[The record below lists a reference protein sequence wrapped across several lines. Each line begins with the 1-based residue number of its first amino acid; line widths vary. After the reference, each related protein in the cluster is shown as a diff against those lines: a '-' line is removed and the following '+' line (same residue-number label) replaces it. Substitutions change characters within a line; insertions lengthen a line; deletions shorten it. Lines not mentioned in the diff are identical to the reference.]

1 MRKTTRATVL
11 SLSVASAL
19 ALGACGPESA
29 TGGSGSSSTTSK
41 SSSTDEASPSTQSEK
56 SSEDTTSSTTTPSD
70 PTEDAGTTDE
80 KNQGAALPEQAAS
93 MPSGPVTKATL
104 VTAGGY
110 QKRPDSKYGE
120 FYAVLKVD
128 GTGPGKATVRYDMLD
143 ASGKVIGTVED
154 TIKVGK
160 GKDMIKISTKLGKAP
175 AGIKKVRLSLTKN
188 ETDDRSDDITMSNVK
203 INNDGPNRRPVIT
216 GNYAANGDSPVTGIR
231 AICMDANKRVIVG
244 HGLPD
249 VKGAKSGTFKAE
261 LHEAPR
267 DWKASTCYVGQSG
280 TL

>member
-1 MRKTTRATVL
+1 MIMRKTPRATVL
-11 SLSVASAL
+11 SLSLASAL

-29 TGGSGSSSTTSK
+29 SGGNGSTSASSSSST
-41 SSSTDEASPSTQSEK
+41 STDGASPSTQSDT
-56 SSEDTTSSTTTPSD
+56 SSANSTSSTTTSPQASD
-70 PTEDAGTTDE
+70 GSSNSDG
-80 KNQGAALPEQAAS
+80 GAASPEQAAKL
-93 MPSGPVTKATL
+93 PSGPVTKATL

-110 QKRPDSKYGE
+110 RKRPDSKYGE

-128 GTGPGKATVRYDMLD
+128 GTGPGKATVRYEMLD
-143 ASGKVIGTVED
+143 ASGKVLDTVED

-160 GKDMIKISTKLGKAP
+160 GKDMIKISSKLGKAP
-175 AGIKKVRLSLTKN
+175 EGIKKVRLSMTKN
-188 ETDDRSDDITMSNVK
+188 EADDRSDDITMSNVK

-231 AICMDANKRVIVG
+231 AICMDANKRVMVG

-249 VKGAKSGTFKAE
+249 VKGAKSGSFKAE

-267 DWKASTCYVGQSG
+267 DWKANTCYVGQSG

>member
-1 MRKTTRATVL
+1 
-11 SLSVASAL
+11 
-19 ALGACGPESA
+19 
-29 TGGSGSSSTTSK
+29 
-41 SSSTDEASPSTQSEK
+41 
-56 SSEDTTSSTTTPSD
+56 
-70 PTEDAGTTDE
+70 
-80 KNQGAALPEQAAS
+80 

-154 TIKVGK
+154 RIKVGK